1 MLTYEQHSAMCMQV
15 PLCRV
20 LQLSACH
27 HLCVQSLPLEQMTV
41 PPGVPFQW
49 HGVVLSGTMWERETP
64 LAQCQW
70 RFERTRL
77 DSNQRHS
84 VSKTDATSGTYR
96 TALEAVSCSDSRDI
110 HTGEQGTNEVPLKR
124 DRATRRAKLD
134 ADTAKLLELW
144 ARLAPTM
151 RGALLAMAEA
161 AALPPLS
168 TAPAGVVST
177 VTAVERN
184 RVKGKPKPVRKGKR
198 TK

>member
-1 MLTYEQHSAMCMQV
+1 V
-15 PLCRV
+15 P
-20 LQLSACH
+20 
-27 HLCVQSLPLEQMTV
+27 
-41 PPGVPFQW
+41 
-49 HGVVLSGTMWERETP
+49 
-64 LAQCQW
+64 
-70 RFERTRL
+70 
-77 DSNQRHS
+77 
-84 VSKTDATSGTYR
+84 SKG
-96 TALEAVSCSDSRDI
+96 
-110 HTGEQGTNEVPLKR
+110 

-134 ADTAKLLELW
+134 ADTAKLLALW
-144 ARLAPTM
+144 SRLAPTM